1 MKTSG
6 NTTSTLSEDV
16 VEFILTRGIDEFEN
30 LNVSSIARK
39 FSINRC
45 YLSHR
50 FKFDTNYTLH
60 EYILMIK
67 ILRSLVELQENG
79 DITIAEI
86 AKRMGFSDSAYFR
99 RVFKQRV
106 GITPGKYK
114 NCFKKP

>member
-1 MKTSG
+1 MKMTDNSG
-6 NTTSTLSEDV
+6 STLSENV
-16 VEFILTRGIDEFEN
+16 VEFILTRDFHEFEN
-30 LNVSSIARK
+30 LNVSSIAK
-39 FSINRC
+39 EFNSNRC

-50 FKFDTNYTLH
+50 FKCDTNYTLH
-60 EYILMIK
+60 DYIVMIK

-86 AKRMGFSDSAYFR
+86 AKRMGFSDSDYFR

-114 NCFKKP
+114 SYFKK